1 MKNHIFSAGI
11 IGDPP
16 AEHQPP
22 NFKALYF
29 CGCVIRVFFFFSE
42 HGKRK
47 CDPLSEGEGYTSNKE
62 KETKTTSPKST
73 FRALLLKSSTLR
85 ATMDMHC

>member
-1 MKNHIFSAGI
+1 MKNHTFSAGV

-29 CGCVIRVFFFFSE
+29 CGCVIRVIFFSVNTE
-42 HGKRK
+42 RGNAILFLKGRGTHQTKK
-47 CDPLSEGEGYTSNKE
+47 KKPKQPHQSQPLG
-62 KETKTTSPKST
+62 
-73 FRALLLKSSTLR
+73 
-85 ATMDMHC
+85 HCC